1 MRLVNTPYDDVFRT
15 LLNDCGGL
23 MIPVINEV
31 FGKGYSGI
39 EKILSLPN
47 EHFLNQQGGSEKE
60 VITDSCFKILGLE
73 TKTYHWECQSSDD
86 CSMLVRFFEYD
97 AQIALDEGEMEGET
111 LTVTFPYSAVL
122 FLRSGALTPEK
133 MKIKIVTPGGS
144 TGYDVR
150 VMKIQCYTLKEIFS
164 KDLLFLLPFYIFSH
178 EGRFRV
184 YNEDKEK
191 LAELQEEYEYIKNQL
206 EALVRRKEID
216 EYTKCTLVDMLRKV
230 LEHIAKNYK
239 NVIEGVE
246 AVMVGR
252 VLEYEAKTIKREG
265 IREGIKEGI
274 KEGRNKGRLELLVSL
289 VQDDLL
295 SVKDAS
301 LRANLTEEEFRK
313 KLEEFSA

>member
-1 MRLVNTPYDDVFRT
+1 
-15 LLNDCGGL
+15 

-31 FGKGYSGI
+31 FGEGFTVFAS
-39 EKILSLPN
+39 
-47 EHFLNQQGGSEKE
+47 FL
-60 VITDSCFKILGLE
+60 
-73 TKTYHWECQSSDD
+73 
-86 CSMLVRFFEYD
+86 
-97 AQIALDEGEMEGET
+97 
-111 LTVTFPYSAVL
+111 
-122 FLRSGALTPEK
+122 
-133 MKIKIVTPGGS
+133 
-144 TGYDVR
+144 
-150 VMKIQCYTLKEIFS
+150 
-164 KDLLFLLPFYIFSH
+164 YIFN

-191 LAELQEEYEYIKNQL
+191 IAGLQEEYEYIKNQL

-265 IREGIKEGI
+265 IREGIKEG
-274 KEGRNKGRLELLVSL
+274 RNRGRLELLVSL

>member
-1 MRLVNTPYDDVFRT
+1 M
-15 LLNDCGGL
+15 
-23 MIPVINEV
+23 
-31 FGKGYSGI
+31 
-39 EKILSLPN
+39 
-47 EHFLNQQGGSEKE
+47 
-60 VITDSCFKILGLE
+60 
-73 TKTYHWECQSSDD
+73 
-86 CSMLVRFFEYD
+86 
-97 AQIALDEGEMEGET
+97 
-111 LTVTFPYSAVL
+111 
-122 FLRSGALTPEK
+122 
-133 MKIKIVTPGGS
+133 
-144 TGYDVR
+144 
-150 VMKIQCYTLKEIFS
+150 
-164 KDLLFLLPFYIFSH
+164 LPFCIFSH

-191 LAELQEEYEYIKNQL
+191 IAGLQEEYEYIKNQL

-216 EYTKCTLVDMLRKV
+216 EYTKCTLMDMLRKV

-265 IREGIKEGI
+265 IREG
-274 KEGRNKGRLELLVSL
+274 RNRGRLELLVSL

>member
-1 MRLVNTPYDDVFRT
+1 M
-15 LLNDCGGL
+15 
-23 MIPVINEV
+23 
-31 FGKGYSGI
+31 
-39 EKILSLPN
+39 
-47 EHFLNQQGGSEKE
+47 
-60 VITDSCFKILGLE
+60 
-73 TKTYHWECQSSDD
+73 
-86 CSMLVRFFEYD
+86 
-97 AQIALDEGEMEGET
+97 
-111 LTVTFPYSAVL
+111 
-122 FLRSGALTPEK
+122 
-133 MKIKIVTPGGS
+133 
-144 TGYDVR
+144 
-150 VMKIQCYTLKEIFS
+150 
-164 KDLLFLLPFYIFSH
+164 LPFYIFSH

-265 IREGIKEGI
+265 I
-274 KEGRNKGRLELLVSL
+274 KEGRSKARLELLVSL

-313 KLEEFSA
+313 KLEEFST